1 MNHIQQLALD
11 RQAMV
16 DGLFELAVLFERAR
30 KATNRRRYKRQ
41 AARLTKLAY
50 VKGY

>member
-1 MNHIQQLALD
+1 MNHLQQLALD

-16 DGLFELAVLFERAR
+16 EGLFELAVLFERAR

-41 AARLTKLAY
+41 AQRLTKAMY
-50 VKGY
+50 AKGY